1 MILNERKIKILEA
14 LINDYIA
21 TGEPIGS
28 RTIAKKYDLGISS
41 ATIRNEMSDL
51 EEMGFILQP
60 HASSGRI
67 PSDKGYRLHVDRF
80 NKYRELTQEETVYLK
95 EIILNNINHMEYLMK
110 ETAKAISI
118 LTNYITIVSE
128 PELKKITINHIHL
141 MPMDKNSIVLVL
153 ITANK
158 LIKNHIINVD
168 KVPNINTLNELSAI
182 LNKLLKGNNVEDILN
197 ININDIK
204 KEGTTFSNILDDIL
218 KAIFDILT
226 HEENVEVYTS
236 GVNNIL
242 AFPEFSDIKKAKSIF
257 KTFEEKEILITLLD
271 KNNSDNIQVVIG
283 SENSLEQ
290 MKDCSIIRANYKLGN
305 QSLGTIG
312 IIGPT
317 RMDYYQVSSVLNGI
331 VKNINSVLYPINID
345 KFKL

>member
-1 MILNERKIKILEA
+1 MTLNERKIKILEA

-80 NKYRELTQEETVYLK
+80 NNYRELTKDETVYLK
-95 EIILNNINHMEYLMK
+95 EIILSNINHMEYLMK

-118 LTNYITIVSE
+118 LTNYTTIVSE
-128 PELKKITINHIHL
+128 PELKKISISHIHL
-141 MPMDKNSIVLVL
+141 MPMDKSSIVLVL

-168 KVPNINTLNELSAI
+168 KVPNTNILNELSAFLNEI
-182 LNKLLKGNNVEDILN
+182 LQGKNVEDILN
-197 ININDIK
+197 ININEIK
-204 KEGTTFSNILDDIL
+204 KDKTSFTNILEDIL

-226 HEENVEVYTS
+226 QEEDVAVYTS

-242 AFPEFSDIKKAKSIF
+242 TFPEFSDLKKAKNIF

-271 KNNSDNIQVVIG
+271 KNDSDNIQVVIG
-283 SENSLEQ
+283 SENSLEE

-331 VKNINSVLYPINID
+331 VKNINSVLHSINMD
-345 KFKL
+345 TFK